1 MMSAG
6 FRRSALL
13 DFARLNQYL
22 EVTFGHLT
30 LRRVQNELFKSVERL
45 AAYPGLGRSM
55 TTIFGEEAP
64 PLSFYRLQKVTI
76 FYEVSGDNL
85 LVVRI
90 ISNKQDVNQLL
101 AAFIEPEV

>member
-1 MMSAG
+1 MMSVG

-13 DFARLNQYL
+13 DFARLNQYM

-30 LRRVQNELFKSVERL
+30 QRRVQNELFKSVERL
-45 AAYPGLGRSM
+45 AIYPGLGRSI

-76 FYEVSGDNL
+76 FYEVSGDH
-85 LVVRI
+85 
-90 ISNKQDVNQLL
+90 
-101 AAFIEPEV
+101 

>member
-1 MMSAG
+1 MMSTG

-13 DFARLNQYL
+13 DFARLNQYM

-30 LRRVQNELFKSVERL
+30 QRRVQNELFKSIERL
-45 AAYPGLGRSM
+45 AAYPGLGSSM
-55 TTIFGEEAP
+55 PTIFGEEAP

-76 FYEVSGDNL
+76 FYEVSGDSL